1 MTGRGTIGLR
11 RLLPRTRRSWVVAIL
26 GVLTFFALDL
36 LALRG
41 SDLALDLLIF
51 LSGMVAGLATAR
63 LATYPFRSRVGESGI
78 GRTVG
83 LLAGFAAVF
92 VIIFGGTALAGIPP
106 YPTAE
111 GGNVG
116 NLIYG
121 LALGFLVGVPG
132 GLVPAESRETRPSPA
147 PDLRVAAVILTTVMG
162 LFGLLFMLFLLLEF
176 AIVPL
181 IRTLAA

>member
-1 MTGRGTIGLR
+1 MR
-11 RLLPRTRRSWVVAIL
+11 RLLPRTGRSWAVAAF

-36 LALRG
+36 LALQG

-51 LSGMVAGLATAR
+51 LSGMLAGLAAAR
-63 LATYPFRSRVGESGI
+63 LATYPFRSRVGGSGI

-83 LLAGFAAVF
+83 LLAGLSAVF

-116 NLIYG
+116 NMIYG
-121 LALGFLVGVPG
+121 LALGFFVGVPG
-132 GLVPAESRETRPSPA
+132 GLVPAESREARPSPA
-147 PDLRVAAVILTTVMG
+147 PDLRVVAVILTTVVG
-162 LFGLLFMLFLLLEF
+162 LFGLLFMLFLLLEY
-176 AIVPL
+176 ALVPL

>member
-1 MTGRGTIGLR
+1 LTGRVSTGIR
-11 RLLPRTRRSWVVAIL
+11 RLLPRTGRSWAFAVF

-51 LSGMVAGLATAR
+51 LSGMLAGAVAAR
-63 LATYPFRSRVGESGI
+63 LATYPFRRLAERAVI
-78 GRTVG
+78 WRPVG
-83 LLAGFAAVF
+83 LFAGLAFVF
-92 VIIFGGTALAGIPP
+92 VIIFGGTALAGIPA

-116 NLIYG
+116 NMIYG
-121 LALGFLVGVPG
+121 LALGFLIGVPG
-132 GLVPAESRETRPSPA
+132 GLVPAESRSYPPLPGSG
-147 PDLRVAAVILTTVMG
+147 LKVVAVILGTVAA
-162 LFGLLFMLFLLLEF
+162 LFGLLFGLFLLLEY
-176 AIVPL
+176 ALVPL

>member
-1 MTGRGTIGLR
+1 MR
-11 RLLPRTRRSWVVAIL
+11 RLLPRTRRSWAVAAF

-41 SDLALDLLIF
+41 SDLALDLLVF
-51 LSGMVAGLATAR
+51 LSGMLAGLAAVR
-63 LATYPFRSRVGESGI
+63 LATYPFRRGVGGAGI
-78 GRTVG
+78 GRTIG
-83 LLAGFAAVF
+83 LLAGLASVF

-111 GGNVG
+111 GGNAG

-132 GLVPAESRETRPSPA
+132 GLVPPGAEQLRPSTA
-147 PDLRVAAVILTTVMG
+147 LDLRVAAVILTTVAG
-162 LFGLLFMLFLLLEF
+162 LFGLLFMLFLLLEY
-176 AIVPL
+176 ALVPL